1 MWERGAHQ
9 TFVLNS
15 SLPRLFIPNWKGGR
29 GCPLFSL
36 GIAMFPA
43 HHLMYRFPKSWIGVG
58 GGGGRSP

>member
-1 MWERGAHQ
+1 MGEGCSPDIRPELQLAQ
-9 TFVLNS
+9 TVHPKLE
-15 SLPRLFIPNWKGGR
+15 GGR

-36 GIAMFPA
+36 GIAVFPA